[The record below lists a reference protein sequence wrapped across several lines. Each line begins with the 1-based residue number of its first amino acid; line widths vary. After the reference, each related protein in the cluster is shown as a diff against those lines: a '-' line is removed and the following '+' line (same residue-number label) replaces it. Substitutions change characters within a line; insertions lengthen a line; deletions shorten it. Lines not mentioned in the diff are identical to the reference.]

1 MLEQT
6 RADIYTDQT
15 QIKGNQIRLGIE
27 APATVLGR
35 RGELLEKKE

>member
-1 MLEQT
+1 M
-6 RADIYTDQT
+6 DKT

-35 RGELLEKKE
+35 RGELLEERK